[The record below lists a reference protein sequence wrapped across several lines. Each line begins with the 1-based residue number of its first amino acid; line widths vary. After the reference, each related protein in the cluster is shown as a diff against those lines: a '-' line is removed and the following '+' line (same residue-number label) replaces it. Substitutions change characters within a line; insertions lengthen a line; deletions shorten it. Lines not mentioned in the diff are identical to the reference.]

1 MTGLLETRTAV
12 IYGAG
17 GAVAQAFARVG
28 AQVVLAGRRLAP
40 LERVTT
46 KINPGRWRSACS
58 AGGRAG

>member
-40 LERVTT
+40 LRPQAGAARTGDDKDQPGPVAQRV
-46 KINPGRWRSACS
+46 
-58 AGGRAG
+58 